1 MNLHLDKD
9 NFEGAIVA
17 TANYFEIPE
26 IFIEKD
32 YWVTYA
38 LHQLFHS
45 EVKDLIVFKGGTS
58 LSKCYS
64 IIKRFSEDID
74 LVVIKNDVDTGS
86 ELRRRL
92 KDITTI
98 IDRSILDKVADHPNT
113 NKKGSIR
120 KIVYSFPKVGLG
132 GKYGEVKDD
141 ITLEVSHLG
150 NFEPNVTKPIR
161 TLIADYINSTPNIEL
176 ITQFGLGDFEV
187 KALAVERTF
196 CEKIISLV
204 RFSYTESPITDL
216 SNKVRH
222 TYDLTLLLRLDS
234 IKDFVNSDSF
244 GIMLLQVAKDDDKAI
259 PNNKEWLYNH
269 PKEALIFSDTVMVW
283 NVLKKV
289 YSGTKF
295 NELLIGNEKPPH
307 ENDIFE
313 TLVFLSERIEVISWE
328 VCDKLNQ

>member
-86 ELRRRL
+86 DLKRRL

-98 IDRSILDKVADHPNT
+98 IDRSILEIVPDHTNT

-120 KIVYSFPKVGLG
+120 KIVYTFPKVGLG

-196 CEKIISLV
+196 CEKIISLI

-269 PKEALIFSDTVMVW
+269 PKEALIFSDTLMVW

-289 YSGTKF
+289 YTGTKF

-307 ENDIFE
+307 ENDVFE

-328 VCDKLNQ
+328 VIDKSNQ

>member
-161 TLIADYINSTPNIEL
+161 TLIADYINSTQNIEL

-204 RFSYTESPITDL
+204 RFSYTENPIMDL

-234 IKDFVNSDSF
+234 IKNFVNSDSF

-269 PKEALIFSDTVMVW
+269 PKEALIFSDTLMVW

-289 YSGTKF
+289 YTGTKF

-307 ENDIFE
+307 ENDVFE

-328 VCDKLNQ
+328 VIDKSNQ